1 MADRTEDHFTV
12 GLVGYTNAGKS
23 TLFNRLTDGGAF
35 AADMLF
41 ATLSTRVDAWPLGG
55 GVQVLVSDTVGF
67 VRDLPHRLVASF
79 RATLEETI
87 HSSLILQVLDA
98 SDPHAVMQLE
108 TTERTLD
115 DIGATG
121 QPRLVL
127 LNKMDLIEPREQ
139 LLWMHRYPDALP
151 ISAVDGTGLDE
162 LSERVRALALGG
174 IQEVEVTLP
183 YASAKAIDHGTPSRS
198 VDRQYGNGTV
208 TLKVKL
214 ARRQADELASL
225 IAKHR
230 SMVNWPNAFGG
241 LG

>member
-1 MADRTEDHFTV
+1 
-12 GLVGYTNAGKS
+12 
-23 TLFNRLTDGGAF
+23 
-35 AADMLF
+35 
-41 ATLSTRVDAWPLGG
+41 
-55 GVQVLVSDTVGF
+55 
-67 VRDLPHRLVASF
+67 
-79 RATLEETI
+79 
-87 HSSLILQVLDA
+87 
-98 SDPHAVMQLE
+98 MQLE
-108 TTERTLD
+108 TTERTFD

-183 YASAKAIDHGTPSRS
+183 YASAKAIDHLERRAE
-198 VDRQYGNGTV
+198 VLDRQYGDGTV

-225 IAKHR
+225 DRKALINGEPASNAGSVVWGEVQAVPEPGVPPHKR
-230 SMVNWPNAFGG
+230 SPGG
-241 LG
+241 WTP